1 MNDIDYEPDMDPGRC
16 CCGYVEGH
24 GPDPRPSKSYID
36 GWCCCDEQS
45 EAAR

>member
-36 GWCCCDEQS
+36 GLFFFHYHS
-45 EAAR
+45 PAPP